1 MTTTAEKAISLMA
14 NAASESDKIKALV
27 RYVSVFCNSTVSVSQ
42 FSEILETYTAPERKF
57 HNLDHLLLGFKA
69 LTLACTQTGDIT
81 VTAHEYVAYAWL
93 YHDIV
98 YDPTSKLNEL
108 SSAECATRFIDT
120 SLISKDRIRKMILAT
135 THADDTVNGGDP
147 ANPMWFE
154 VQLLLDMDLYGF
166 SRDFQE
172 VKSSEADVRAEYS
185 HVSDADWNNGRP
197 VFLRKLLNREQI
209 YRTDY
214 FHTNFEQKA
223 RTNLEQLLVFYSN

>member
-1 MTTTAEKAISLMA
+1 MTD
-14 NAASESDKIKALV
+14 SEKIKALA
-27 RYVSVFCNSTVSVSQ
+27 RYISVFCNDMVLVKTFLDVVEAYS
-42 FSEILETYTAPERKF
+42 APERKF

-147 ANPMWFE
+147 ANPMGFE

-197 VFLRKLLNREQI
+197 VFLRKLLNRTQI

-223 RTNLEQLLVFYSN
+223 RANLRQLLTLYFN